1 MLLQLFSQAWQSG
14 DAAGVHAIGAR
25 MASHLRV
32 LGLDEDVE
40 SLQDL
45 LTQHNEATDL
55 YEKRAWQQIQFE
67 VVCSKR

>member
-1 MLLQLFSQAWQSG
+1 MLLQLFSQAWQRG

-55 YEKRAWQQIQFE
+55 YEKRAWLQIQFE